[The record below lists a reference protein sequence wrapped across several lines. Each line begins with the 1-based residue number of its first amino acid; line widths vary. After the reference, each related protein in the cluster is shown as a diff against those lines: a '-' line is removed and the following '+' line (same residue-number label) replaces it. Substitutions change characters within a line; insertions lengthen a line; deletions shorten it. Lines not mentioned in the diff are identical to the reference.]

1 MHCFYVYIDDLS
13 SMGNDCFVLKI
24 NNASCGSDCFD
35 NNYHSYT
42 VTAVAKLPFHNESCQ
57 IILQLKDFTVFTKQD
72 SSVWTSE

>member
-35 NNYHSYT
+35 NIILII

-57 IILQLKDFTVFTKQD
+57 IILQLKDFMVFTKQD